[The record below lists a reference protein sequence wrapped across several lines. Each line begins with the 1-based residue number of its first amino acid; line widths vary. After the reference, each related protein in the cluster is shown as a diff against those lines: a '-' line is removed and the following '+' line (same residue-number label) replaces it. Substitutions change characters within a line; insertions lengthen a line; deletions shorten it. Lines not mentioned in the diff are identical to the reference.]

1 MGHSR
6 WGHEESDTTERL
18 NTKFP
23 LRVAPSYLPPWRDIS
38 RLRSAPLLLA
48 SMGLANGGHRRG
60 LEGGRGHRL
69 PDPST
74 LQQEWK
80 PTSRESHTLGLSLL
94 SCSSQDL
101 QIPQGPG
108 NTASALVCLVLEEP
122 ESSCFWQSFLQ
133 APYTLM
139 SYHVIQVS
147 PLSRSCAFCFL
158 LRPQLLLPGR
168 DQELEP

>member
-1 MGHSR
+1 MFLPGESCGQRSLVGHSR

-101 QIPQGPG
+101 RIPQGPG

-122 ESSCFWQSFLQ
+122 ESSCCWQSLAACWPPF
-133 APYTLM
+133 P
-139 SYHVIQVS
+139 SFRPPI
-147 PLSRSCAFCFL
+147 L
-158 LRPQLLLPGR
+158 L
-168 DQELEP
+168 